1 MLQAEHTLLDPIS
14 LALFEDTGWYI
25 VNYTMAEELVWGK
38 GKYNIISLS
47 ISCSVCICHGALIV
61 LLYNFIIVADT

>member
-38 GKYNIISLS
+38 GKYIIISLEYFMFGVHLS
-47 ISCSVCICHGALIV
+47 WSSYSFAL
-61 LLYNFIIVADT
+61 